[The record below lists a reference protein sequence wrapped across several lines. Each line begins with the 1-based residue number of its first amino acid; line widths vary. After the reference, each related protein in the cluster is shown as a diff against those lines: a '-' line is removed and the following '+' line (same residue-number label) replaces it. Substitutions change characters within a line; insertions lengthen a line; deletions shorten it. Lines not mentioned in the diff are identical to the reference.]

1 MPSTAEEFVA
11 ARREARA
18 LAGFPGELPASL
30 SAAYAVQEE
39 VLRLTPRRLA
49 GWKVAGIPPAFRE
62 RYDAPRLVGPVFT
75 DAVQDVADGGSVD
88 VFVYAGGFAAIE
100 AEFVVRLTADAPERP
115 VAAADIPGFATLHAG
130 SEIASSPLASINDL
144 GPGAVIADH
153 GNNAG
158 ALIGPAIPPGATG
171 DWERLVSRTLIGGVL
186 AGEGNAARVAGGPYE
201 SVAFLIAQLASR
213 GRSLKAGDIVLTGM
227 TTGVHDVRVGEEARI
242 EFPGVGGFDLRVV
255 AREPQTIA
263 GDQSVLV

>member
-18 LAGFPGELPASL
+18 LAGFPGVLPDSL

-62 RYDAPRLVGPVFT
+62 RYDAPRLVGPVFA
-75 DAVQDVADGGSVD
+75 DAVQQVEDGGSVE
-88 VFVYAGGFAAIE
+88 VLVYRGGFAAIE
-100 AEFVVRLTADAPERP
+100 AEFVVRLTADAPEGL
-115 VAAADIPGFATLHAG
+115 VAAAEIPGLATLHAG

-144 GPGAVIADH
+144 GPGAVISDH

-158 ALIGPAIPPGATG
+158 AIIGPAIPPLADG
-171 DWERLVSRTLIGGVL
+171 DWERLMSRTLIGGECV
-186 AGEGNAARVAGGPYE
+186 GEGSAARVAGGPYE

-213 GRSLKAGDIVLTGM
+213 GRRLKAGDIVLTGM
-227 TTGVHDVRVGEEARI
+227 TTGVHDVRIGDEARI
-242 EFPGVGGFDLRVV
+242 EFPGVGGFGLRVK
-255 AREPQTIA
+255 ARASERSA
-263 GDQSVLV
+263 AA